1 MDSAAII
8 GNASEQTGLEDFG
21 SASYL
26 EGLELLV
33 ASATDE
39 AQLSKIGALAVEAQI
54 TTALVNRL
62 RVTAWLTDHPEVLA
76 EPVERPIM
84 VLGLPRTGTTLLSE
98 LLHRD
103 PANRSLMRWEAMDS
117 VPPPDAASFT
127 SDPRI
132 EAARVSAGML
142 EALNPGF
149 HAIHYE
155 APDGPT
161 ECVAVLAQDFKSL
174 LWECVANVPAYGEW
188 LLACDQTSAY
198 EYHHRVLQ
206 LLQSNAPGRW
216 TLKTPHHCLALDAI
230 SVRYPDAR
238 LVMTHRDPVA
248 VVASLCSLVRS
259 LAGTF
264 SDADHGTYINERWT
278 EVAVELVERVM
289 TWRDTNGD
297 ATFVDVA
304 YDDLVADPIGVAR
317 SIYEHGGDELSVDA
331 EAAMRRYLAEHPHGE
346 HGRHRYAIDDL
357 GLDADALRERFA
369 AYRTRFLTGVDAAD
383 HTPGA
388 RSTPPGGR

>member
-1 MDSAAII
+1 MEAARIVAAACEQ
-8 GNASEQTGLEDFG
+8 ASSEDFG
-21 SASYL
+21 GTAYL
-26 EGLELLV
+26 DGLEVLV
-33 ASATDE
+33 ASASGE
-39 AQLSKIGALAVEAQI
+39 AQLSEVGALAIEAQI

-62 RVTAWLTDHPEVLA
+62 RITAWLTDHPDVLA
-76 EPVERPIM
+76 DPVERPIM

-117 VPPPDAASFT
+117 VPPPDAASFA

-132 EAARVSAGML
+132 DVARIGAGML

-174 LWECVANVPAYGEW
+174 LWECVANVPAYGGW
-188 LLACDQTSAY
+188 LLACDHTSAY

-230 SVRYPDAR
+230 AVRYPDAR

-259 LAGTF
+259 LSGTF
-264 SDADHGTYINERWT
+264 SDADHGTYINEHWT
-278 EVAVELVERVM
+278 LVAVELVERAM
-289 TWRDTNGD
+289 TWRDTHGD
-297 ATFVDVA
+297 DAFVDVA
-304 YDDLVADPIGVAR
+304 YDQLVADPIGVVR
-317 SIYEHGGDELSVDA
+317 GIYEHGGDELSVEA
-331 EAAMRRYLAEHPHGE
+331 EAAMRRYLVEHPHGE
-346 HGRHRYAIDDL
+346 HGRHRYGVDDL
-357 GLDADALRERFA
+357 GLDADVLRERFA
-369 AYRTRFLTGVDAAD
+369 AYRNRFLAEGA
-383 HTPGA
+383 HTSNA
-388 RSTPPGGR
+388 